1 MEAVQTASTTNLSF
15 TAVTVHNMLTWTQ
28 TEGPAPA
35 DLGSYRMIS
44 QLPVMV
50 REEEPVYQV
59 LLCCMPHWCCI

>member
-15 TAVTVHNMLTWTQ
+15 TAVTVRNMLTWTQ

-44 QLPVMV
+44 QLVMV